1 MNDREIKVENL
12 KLQLGSL
19 KDELRD
25 TDKAVEERHTER
37 DALAKEIVSLSDEK
51 KVKED
56 GLKEVRRLN
65 AEEEHRHQSE
75 ITKLENEHKTKLE
88 ESQRVIASIVSTI
101 VNSALKKISLKDS
114 IELLKKDEER
124 LEALKSELATAEVK
138 KIELEEASS
147 ELNEVKNQLKE
158 KTEELVVKTGEVQR
172 LKENLRTERLE
183 NDNKLKTA
191 RDKTKLILSSARKL
205 EKDWYRKHK
214 DLQIVEGRLK
224 RKWKVLNPDVP
235 FPKL

>member
-51 KVKED
+51 KVKE
-56 GLKEVRRLN
+56 GELRELRRLN

-75 ITKLENEHKTKLE
+75 VTKLENEHKAKLE

-124 LEALKSELATAEVK
+124 LGVLKSELATMEVK
-138 KIELEEASS
+138 KVELENASVEFNQVS
-147 ELNEVKNQLKE
+147 NELKE
-158 KTEELVVKTGEVQR
+158 KTEELRAKKSA
-172 LKENLRTERLE
+172 LKDAEEKIQTKKREFA
-183 NDNKLKTA
+183 KWLKSKKDQA
-191 RDKTKLILSSARKL
+191 KQVLSSAQSL
-205 EKDWYRKHK
+205 EKDWYRKNK
-214 DLQIVEGRLK
+214 DLSIVEGRLK

-235 FPKL
+235 FPKI

>member
-51 KVKED
+51 GVKE
-56 GLKEVRRLN
+56 KELIELRRSN

-75 ITKLENEHKTKLE
+75 ITKLENEHKAKLE

-124 LEALKSELATAEVK
+124 LGVLKSELATMEVK
-138 KIELEEASS
+138 KVELENASVEFNQVS
-147 ELNEVKNQLKE
+147 NELKE
-158 KTEELVVKTGEVQR
+158 RTEELR
-172 LKENLRTERLE
+172 LRKSALKDTEERIQTKKRELA
-183 NDNKLKTA
+183 KWLKSKKDQA
-191 RDKTKLILSSARKL
+191 KQVLSSVQSL
-205 EKDWYRKHK
+205 EKDWYRKSK
-214 DLQIVEGRLK
+214 DLSIVESRLK

-235 FPKL
+235 FPKI